1 MNIII
6 PIGGTG
12 KRFQDDNYKSPKP
25 LVKSLGKPILFW
37 NIENILTKAEDTIF
51 IVYRKEFDVYNFQ
64 DLINNKFDKKI
75 KFISIEND
83 TRGASETVLY
93 ALNNMDEQELGEITL
108 VLDSDN
114 FFNEDILEKCKES
127 NDNIIFY
134 TKDESMKTIYSF
146 IKLNEN
152 NEVLEIEEKNKISD
166 FACVGAYCFKNGFL
180 LKKEIENILFSNIKQ
195 KNEFY
200 ISLVYKN
207 LIKNGEKILS
217 HKINDFHCLGTP
229 NQVKSFSSS
238 FTNNTEK
245 YRFCFDLDNTLVS
258 YPKIKNDYSSVEPI
272 QRNIDFCNFLKENG
286 HTIIIYTARRMR
298 THNGN
303 IDAVIS
309 DIGKITIESLNKF
322 NIQYDEIIFG
332 KPYAH
337 FYIDD
342 LAVKSYEDLE
352 KETGFYNIHPKTR
365 SHNKLE
371 IEGNVITKISNSIEG
386 EKYFYKNIPEDIS
399 NYFPKL
405 IDSGNDYIKISKVD
419 GVPISFIYTSKILN
433 ETILTNIL
441 NTIDK
446 IHNSNTSTDRIDLYG
461 NYLEKI
467 EKRVNCFNFESYPDF
482 NKIKKETADFLK
494 QYQENNQAIFKVIH
508 GDPVFTNILI
518 NNNDE
523 LKFIDMRGKVGDEI
537 TIFGD
542 IFYDYSKIYQS
553 LIGYDFILM
562 NKEIDSEYI
571 RKNKLIFEK
580 FIVEKFGQ
588 EKMSIIKEITK
599 SLIITLIPIHN
610 DEKCKKYF
618 SLIDNV

>member
-37 NIENILTKAEDTIF
+37 NIENILTKTEDTIF
-51 IVYRKEFDVYNFQ
+51 IVYRKEFDVYNFK

-93 ALNNMDEQELGEITL
+93 ALNNMDEKELGELTL

-114 FFNEDILEKCKES
+114 FFKEDILSKCKES
-127 NDNIIFY
+127 NENIIFY

-238 FTNNTEK
+238 FTNNDEK

-258 YPKIKNDYSSVEPI
+258 YPKIKNDYISVEPI

-405 IDSGNDYIKISKVD
+405 IDSGNDYIKISKVE

-433 ETILTNIL
+433 ENIL
-441 NTIDK
+441 INILKTIDK
-446 IHNSNTSTDRIDLYG
+446 IHNSNKNTDRVDLYG
-461 NYLEKI
+461 NYLEKMEQRI
-467 EKRVNCFNFESYPDF
+467 NCFNFESYPDF
-482 NKIKKETADFLK
+482 NKIKKETTDFLK

-588 EKMSIIKEITK
+588 EKMSVIKEITK